1 RGLERLLTDVALTA
15 GADDVDGKRER
26 VTLITLH
33 MVKGLEYPVVFLTGL
48 EDKMLP
54 HERAFQETGGL
65 AEERRPCYVG
75 ITRAQRRLYLTASNV
90 RTIFAKQ
97 VTLASSQ
104 FLHDIRP
111 DLLE

>member
-1 RGLERLLTDVALTA
+1 MA
-15 GADDVDGKRER
+15 
-26 VTLITLH
+26 
-33 MVKGLEYPVVFLTGL
+33 KGLEFPVVFLTGL

-54 HERAFQETGGL
+54 HERAFEEPGGL
-65 AEERRPCYVG
+65 DEERRLCYVG

-111 DLLE
+111 DLLEVVELEGHRSHALAGRIRGASEATA